1 MTTAELIDR
10 LHDTAGFHF
19 WNVLTDD
26 YFQGELIPGSR
37 RVPLDVVVKT
47 ARGEGVARDAEIVV
61 YCSGPGC
68 PQSSLAGEKLTKA
81 GYTNVRVYEGG
92 LQEWKEAGRPLCSS
106 LPCAS

>member
-1 MTTAELIDR
+1 MNRITTAELQDR
-10 LHDTAGFHF
+10 LRDTAGFEL

-26 YFQGELIPGSR
+26 YFTGRLIPRSR

-47 ARGEGVARDAEIVV
+47 AKTEGIARDAEIVV

-68 PQSSLAGEKLTKA
+68 PQSLLAAEKLTTV

-92 LQEWKEAGRPLCSS
+92 LQEWAG
-106 LPCAS
+106 